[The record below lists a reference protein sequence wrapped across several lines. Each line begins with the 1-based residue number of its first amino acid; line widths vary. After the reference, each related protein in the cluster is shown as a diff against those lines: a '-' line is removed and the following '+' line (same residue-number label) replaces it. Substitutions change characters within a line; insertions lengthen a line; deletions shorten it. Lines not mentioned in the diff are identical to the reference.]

1 MIKIFL
7 LNCFDVL
14 SDLKQLNCLKVL
26 EMTQN
31 YLKLVKMA
39 QNDPKWPKCLEN
51 FVIWFCHLPFE
62 EAYCNVLIFAVFRS
76 KVSGQIWTFW
86 PGYTHGFKKSACEPE
101 KYANTATGKKAFFSS
116 KTGFWNVIF
125 AIKGV
130 TFLSKMCV
138 TLWKIGRMWPKFIFK
153 IKLTEGMLF

>member
-39 QNDPKWPKCLEN
+39 QNDPKWLKIQMLGK
-51 FVIWFCHLPFE
+51 FCYLG
-62 EAYCNVLIFAVFRS
+62 LS
-76 KVSGQIWTFW
+76 
-86 PGYTHGFKKSACEPE
+86 
-101 KYANTATGKKAFFSS
+101 
-116 KTGFWNVIF
+116 F
-125 AIKGV
+125 AI
-130 TFLSKMCV
+130 
-138 TLWKIGRMWPKFIFK
+138 
-153 IKLTEGMLF
+153 